1 MTAVANYCGRWRL
14 MRLVG
19 AGQLWIVDNITQH
32 PEVSASVW
40 TQTTDVEDECDGL
53 LNYDRTHKL
62 SPAQQARIRD
72 ANLRLIGKPRKAD
85 PGIEAQ
91 ALSGRDP

>member
-1 MTAVANYCGRWRL
+1 

-32 PEVSASVW
+32 PEVSVSVW

-62 SPAQQARIRD
+62 SPAQQARVRE